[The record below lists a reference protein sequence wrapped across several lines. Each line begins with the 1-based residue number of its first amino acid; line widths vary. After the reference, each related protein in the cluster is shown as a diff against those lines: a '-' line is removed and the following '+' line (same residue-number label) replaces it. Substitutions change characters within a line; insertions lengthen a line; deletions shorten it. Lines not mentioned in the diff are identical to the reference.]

1 MHKRRARHLIRALSL
16 LTALG
21 LTAIAPLGPAAATGK
36 RVPVVPYGAH
46 FYGSVP
52 PSCSPP
58 ACPMA
63 ITYWPGQAS
72 VAIMATPTGNGYWV
86 ADNFGNVYKMG
97 DAKFYGSAGRLHLTL
112 PIRAAAATPTG
123 KGYWLFARD
132 GGVFSFG
139 DARFYG
145 STGNIHLDQPI
156 VTAASTP
163 SGKGYWLFAA
173 DGGVFSFGDARFYG
187 SMGNIHLDQ
196 PIVTA
201 SATATG
207 KGYRLFA
214 ADGGV
219 LNFGDAKFYGSAANV
234 PGRFVAGASRP
245 QNDGYWIVT
254 DTGRVYGFGKA
265 FSHTNPEGGKW
276 ARTAAAAVHPTGTG
290 LWLAQRDGGVGLVS
304 KYPVLDT
311 GGVTC
316 PSSPVGRADI
326 QVSVGFESP
335 WDFPKG
341 KYAGPRYPASRS
353 EANPGAGVPTGTG
366 TTVDYWHATYSTSV
380 DGINEYVHIYFEANA
395 AGTKISQVRLW
406 VAPNGK
412 KGGAAGWMD
421 FSLGRTYKIP
431 ACP

>member
-1 MHKRRARHLIRALSL
+1 MHKRRTRHLVRTVL
-16 LTALG
+16 LVTVLG
-21 LTAIAPLGPAAATGK
+21 LTAIAPLTDAAATGSK
-36 RVPVVPYGAH
+36 VPFVPYGAH
-46 FYGSVP
+46 SYGGVP

-72 VAIMATPTGNGYWV
+72 VAIMATPTGKGYWV

-97 DAKFYGSAGRLHLTL
+97 DAKLYGSAGRLHLAQ
-112 PIRAAAATPTG
+112 PIRAAAATPSG

-145 STGNIHLDQPI
+145 STGNIHLNQPI

-173 DGGVFSFGDARFYG
+173 DGGVFGFGDAHFYG
-187 SMGNIHLDQ
+187 SMGNVHLNQ

-219 LNFGDAKFYGSAANV
+219 LNFGDAKFYGSAANIS
-234 PGRFVAGASRP
+234 GRFVAGASRP
-245 QNDGYWIVT
+245 QNDGYWLVT
-254 DTGRVYGFGKA
+254 DAGRVYGFGKA
-265 FSHTNPEGGKW
+265 FSDTTPDVGRAHIV
-276 ARTAAAAVHPTGTG
+276 AAAVHPTGTG
-290 LWLAQRDGGVGLVS
+290 LWLAQSGGGVHMVS
-304 KYPVLDT
+304 MYAVLDT
-311 GGVTC
+311 QGVTC

-326 QVSVGFESP
+326 QISVSFQSP

-341 KYAGPRYPASRS
+341 KYAGPQYPARWS
-353 EANPGAGVPTGTG
+353 EANPGKGVPSGTG
-366 TTVDYWHATYSTSV
+366 TTVDYWHASYSTSV
-380 DGINEYVHIYFEANA
+380 DGVNEYIHIYFEANA
-395 AGTKISQVRLW
+395 AGKTISQVRLW
-406 VAPNGK
+406 AAPKGK
-412 KGGAAGWMD
+412 NGGAAGWMD
-421 FSLGRTYKIP
+421 FSLGHTYKIP